1 MGPLKREG
9 NEQSLENGKYKDL
22 NKLLVD
28 LINGK
33 QEPQERENSQ
43 DSGVAKEI
51 SSVQA
56 NLKDLS

>member
-1 MGPLKREG
+1 VGHLKREV

-33 QEPQERENSQ
+33 KEPQERANSQ
-43 DSGVAKEI
+43 DSAVAKEI

-56 NLKDLS
+56 SLKDLS